1 MKKTYVIC
9 YLFYAV
15 AWYWTFNLQL
25 WWQQSQESSQQWDSC
40 VIHILCSCLQLI
52 GPSGEFVRLM
62 IIMTSMIWIWWKRW
76 WWWGWWWGS
85 RWGKNFELNVQGWAG
100 AGLWART
107 RLFWGGTLRFV
118 FVFKLCMW
126 SHSNSGKVCR
136 ICFSC
141 KLSCLF
147 LLDQKLQFYKIPLSN
162 FKRAWDVWQ
171 NCATS

>member
-1 MKKTYVIC
+1 MVTTIKRMKPTVRFMCYSYSVQLPPTNWAKWWIC
-9 YLFYAV
+9 QTDDYHDV
-15 AWYWTFNLQL
+15 NDMNLMEKVMMMRL
-25 WWQQSQESSQQWDSC
+25 M
-40 VIHILCSCLQLI
+40 
-52 GPSGEFVRLM
+52 VRLTM
-62 IIMTSMIWIWWKRW
+62 
-76 WWWGWWWGS
+76 
-85 RWGKNFELNVQGWAG
+85 GKDFELNVQGWAG

-107 RLFWGGTLRFV
+107 RLFRGGTLRFV

-171 NCATS
+171 NCVSS